1 MKNNLRYFFIIFL
14 FNFNIFFNASANE
27 QFNFDVTE
35 LEILENGNKII
46 GSKKGIVTTNDG
58 ILIEAE
64 KLIFH
69 KLTNILEAT
78 GSVKFVDNE
87 NNYKIFADEITYF
100 KNKETVKTKG
110 NSKAIYKKGITVDG
124 DKFEFNKTLKIL
136 EAKDNV
142 VIKDLN
148 NDYEINT
155 EYIIYY
161 KNEEKIQT
169 IGKTQ
174 SFIQSKYDIMSS
186 DLHYLVDIKQLSSKK
201 NTLIKDKES
210 QLYKLTKFNYQIND
224 EILKGENILII
235 TNHNLPKSDKFFF
248 KNAIIDLK
256 QQKFLAKDTNI
267 KIHKNIFDNS
277 DNDPRLMGVSSSG
290 NEEITIVNKGTF
302 TSCKI
307 NDDCPPWSIS
317 ANKIVHNKTKK
328 QLTYESALLKIYDVP
343 VLYFP
348 KFFHPDPT
356 VIRQSGF
363 LKPEINESDVLGSS
377 LAIPYFKKIT
387 EDKDITITPTLFD
400 SDMIMLE
407 NEYRKKGDS
416 YSMLVDYGFVNNY
429 NSPTTKQKKN
439 LSHIFLKINQNL
451 NLKNFKKSD
460 LILSIEKVTN
470 DTYLKVFDQH
480 ITKSKARPNNLNNLN
495 NHAEI
500 TLDHENFTLNGGFA
514 TYENLQINKSDRFQ
528 YVLPYYNFNTTLS
541 KISFPG
547 TINFKSS
554 GSNTLQDTNSLKSEI
569 INDLNF
575 NSRNY
580 FSDLGFSTQ
589 FGLNLKNLN
598 SVGKNAQNYKSS
610 PQVELL
616 SLINIDTSIPM
627 VKKSEYYTNYLTP
640 RLSFKFNPSD
650 MKDKSSSTNTIN
662 VGNIFSN
669 NRLGF
674 NDTFEAG
681 KSLTLGLNFKKEK
694 KNNLKEENDTLEKIN
709 KYFEIKLATVLRDK
723 EEELLPRKS
732 TLNRKISNLFGSI
745 SNNFSD
751 NLNLSYNFALDN
763 NYKNFEYNSI
773 TAEVSLNDFITK
785 FKFIEEN
792 GEMGDSNVFE
802 NEIGYK
808 FNEKN
813 YLSFNTRRNR
823 KLNLT
828 EYYNLVYEYKNDCLV
843 AGIKYKKS
851 YYEDRDLKPTENFL
865 FTVTLFPLTTYEH
878 DTQDLF
884 KDLFN

>member
-1 MKNNLRYFFIIFL
+1 MKNNLKYLLVIFFLNLNIL
-14 FNFNIFFNASANE
+14 FNVSANE

-46 GSKKGIVTTNDG
+46 GSKKGKVTTNEG
-58 ILIEAE
+58 IIIKADQF
-64 KLIFH
+64 IFY
-69 KLTNILEAT
+69 KLTNILEAK
-78 GSVKFVDNE
+78 GSVQFVDNE
-87 NNYKIFADEITYF
+87 NDYKIFADEMIYF
-100 KNKETVKTKG
+100 KNKEFVKTKG
-110 NSKAIYKKGITVDG
+110 NSRAIYKTGMTIDS
-124 DKFEFNKTLKIL
+124 DEFEFNKNLKIL
-136 EAKDNV
+136 EARNNV
-142 VIKDLN
+142 VFKDLK
-148 NDYEINT
+148 NDYEIIT
-155 EYIIYY
+155 ENIIYF
-161 KNEEKIQT
+161 KTEEKIKT
-169 IGKTQ
+169 VGKTQ
-174 SFIQSKYDIMSS
+174 SFIQSKYDITSS
-186 DLHYLVDIKQLSSKK
+186 DLNYLVDVKHLSSNK
-201 NTLIKDKES
+201 NTVIKDKNS
-210 QLYKLTKFNYQIND
+210 QLYKLSKFNYQINE
-224 EILKGENILII
+224 EILKGEDVLII

-256 QQKFLAKDTNI
+256 KNKFLAKDTNI

-277 DNDPRLMGVSSSG
+277 DNDPRLMGVSSRG
-290 NEEITIVNKGTF
+290 DGDTTVINKGSF

-317 ANKIVHNKTKK
+317 ASKIVHNKTEK
-328 QLTYESALLKIYDVP
+328 QMKYENAFLKIYDVP

-348 KFFHPDPT
+348 KFFHPDPS
-356 VIRQSGF
+356 VVRQSGL

-377 LAIPYFKKIT
+377 VAIPYFNKISK
-387 EDKDITITPTLFD
+387 DQDITITPTIFD
-400 SDMIMLE
+400 TDMVMLE
-407 NEYRKKGDS
+407 NEYRKKGDN
-416 YSMLVDYGFVNNY
+416 YSLLVDYGFVNNY

-439 LSHIFLKINQNL
+439 LSHLFLKINQNL
-451 NLKNFKKSD
+451 NLKNFIESD

-480 ITKSKARPNNLNNLN
+480 ITKSKARPNNLDNLN

-500 TLDHENFTLNGGFA
+500 ILNHENFNLNGGIA

-528 YVLPYYNFNTTLS
+528 YVLPYYNFNTTLTQN
-541 KISFPG
+541 KFPG

-575 NSRNY
+575 NSQNY
-580 FSDLGFSTQ
+580 FSDLGFNTQ
-589 FGLNLKNLN
+589 IGLNFKNLN

-610 PQVELL
+610 PQVELI
-616 SLINIDTSIPM
+616 SLLNIDSSIPM
-627 VKKSEYYTNYLTP
+627 VKDTKYYTNYLTP
-640 RLSFKFNPSD
+640 RFSFKFNPSD
-650 MKDKSSSTNTIN
+650 MKDKSDSSNTIN
-662 VGNIFSN
+662 VGNIFNN

-681 KSLTLGLNFKKEK
+681 KSLTLGLNYRKEK
-694 KNNLKEENDTLEKIN
+694 KDNLETNNDDLKKIN

-723 EEELLPRKS
+723 AEELIPTKS
-732 TLNRKISNLFGSI
+732 TLNRKNSNLFGSI

-751 NLNLSYNFALDN
+751 NLNVSYNFALDN
-763 NYKNFEYNSI
+763 NYKNFEYNSL
-773 TAEVSLNDFITK
+773 TAAISLNDFITK

-792 GEMGDSNVFE
+792 GEMGDSNVLE

-808 FNEKN
+808 FDEKN

-851 YYEDRDLKPTENFL
+851 YYADRDLKPTENFL
-865 FTVTLFPLTTYEH
+865 FTITLFPLTTYEH